1 MSRAG
6 AEKDPLR
13 KNWQQQATRMCQSE
27 CYMMFASIYIALN
40 SSALL
45 FRLAFFH
52 GHIHTATNEIVYI
65 SVCSYPCTQ
74 KANMWFHFGLKNSI
88 PNDMCNEPSIGFFA
102 SFHFDYEM
110 STAFVS
116 LHLCELLLWI
126 WHVITF
132 EGRYSLCAL
141 CGWAAKSCHIFSKCA
156 CTVIHIPYADIFGW
170 NVELNFWPMPLYFS
184 SIAFHVNPLISC
196 IVCACELFWCS
207 FATTVDHYYYALLL
221 WIWLTNT

>member
-52 GHIHTATNEIVYI
+52 GHIHTTTNEIVYI

-88 PNDMCNEPSIGFFA
+88 PNDMCNEPSIGFLPLFI
-102 SFHFDYEM
+102 SIMKCQQRSYRCICVNCYYGFG
-110 STAFVS
+110 TS
-116 LHLCELLLWI
+116 LHLKVDIPCVHCADEQQKVVTYSPNALALL
-126 WHVITF
+126 
-132 EGRYSLCAL
+132 Y
-141 CGWAAKSCHIFSKCA
+141 IFRMR
-156 CTVIHIPYADIFGW
+156 TYLVEMLNWIFGQCR
-170 NVELNFWPMPLYFS
+170 
-184 SIAFHVNPLISC
+184 C
-196 IVCACELFWCS
+196 IFRQLHS
-207 FATTVDHYYYALLL
+207 T
-221 WIWLTNT
+221 